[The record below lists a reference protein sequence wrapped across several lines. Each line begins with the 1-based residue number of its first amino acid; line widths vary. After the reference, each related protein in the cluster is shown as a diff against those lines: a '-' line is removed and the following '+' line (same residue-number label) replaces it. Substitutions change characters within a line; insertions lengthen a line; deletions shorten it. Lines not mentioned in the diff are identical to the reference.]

1 MFYLYK
7 LKEEKPLRL
16 SQAVMVTGIEKY
28 EKKTGIAII
37 KILRLSQAVVFNKT

>member
-28 EKKTGIAII
+28 EKKQE
-37 KILRLSQAVVFNKT
+37 LQ

>member
-16 SQAVMVTGIEKY
+16 SQAVMVAVSKSEIYKY
-28 EKKTGIAII
+28 HRTKTENMRI
-37 KILRLSQAVVFNKT
+37 RE